1 MADVIDLDEYR
12 KKHDPDDPERK
23 LRRRRTPGGRGFGD
37 MTDHLSTGKP
47 SPPPESEK
55 DGDDD
60 DDNTP
65 QPA

>member
-37 MTDHLSTGKP
+37 MTNHLSTGTP
-47 SPPPESEK
+47 SQSPEGEN
-55 DGDDD
+55 DGDD